1 MAGETMVTV
10 IGNVV
15 EDPDMRFL
23 PNGTAVLTLKVISN
37 SRYYNKNS
45 GQWEEGNS
53 FVAHCEVWR
62 QQADNVVESV
72 KKGTRVI
79 VQGALNLRR
88 FETKDGGTGTILEIK
103 QAEVAV
109 SLRFAKA
116 QVEKVTGSSQSYD
129 SNQGGQSYSS
139 SYDGSQQGGYA
150 SQGGYQQSGQQF
162 NKSGGAGSRNADD
175 AWATQ
180 ADSAFDQPP
189 PF

>member
-1 MAGETMVTV
+1 MAGETTVTV

-37 SRYYNKNS
+37 SRFYNKNS
-45 GQWEEGNS
+45 GQWEEGNT
-53 FVAHCEVWR
+53 FVVHCDVWR

-79 VQGALNLRR
+79 VQGNLAVRR
-88 FETKDGGTGTILEIK
+88 FDTKDGGTGTVVELK
-103 QAEVAV
+103 QAEVGV

-116 QVEKVTGSSQSYD
+116 HVEKVRSSGSSYGGQNGPQDGFGGSSQGVQDGFGGGQPQQGYGGP
-129 SNQGGQSYSS
+129 QGGS
-139 SYDGSQQGGYA
+139 
-150 SQGGYQQSGQQF
+150 
-162 NKSGGAGSRNADD
+162 ADD
-175 AWATQ
+175 AWSAQ
-180 ADSAFDQPP
+180 ANSSFDEAP